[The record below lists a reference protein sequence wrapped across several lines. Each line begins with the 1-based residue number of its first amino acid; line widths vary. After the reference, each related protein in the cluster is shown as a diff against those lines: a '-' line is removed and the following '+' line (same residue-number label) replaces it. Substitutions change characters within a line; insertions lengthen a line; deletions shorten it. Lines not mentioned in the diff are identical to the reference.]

1 MSVCWSMTDSI
12 LLWSMTDSILL
23 WSMTDSILLWS
34 MTDSILL
41 WSMTDSILLWSM
53 TDSILLWSM
62 TDSILLWSMTDSIL
76 LWSMT
81 DSILLWSMTDSI
93 LLWNM
98 TDSILLWNMTDSI
111 LLWNMTDSILLWSMT
126 NSILLWSMT
135 DSILLWNM
143 TNSILLWSM
152 TDSILLWNMTNSILL
167 WSMTNSILLWS
178 MTDSILLWNM
188 TDSILLWNMTDSI
201 LLWNM
206 TDSILLWNMTDSIL
220 LWSMTDSILLWNMTN
235 SILLWSMTDSI
246 LLWSMTDSILLWNMT
261 DSILLWNMTD
271 SILLWSMTDSILLWN
286 MTDSILLWNMT
297 DSILLWNMTDS
308 ILLWNMTDSILLWN
322 MTDSILLWSMTDS
335 ILLWNMTDSILLW
348 NMTDSILLWSMT
360 NSILLWSMTDSI
372 LLWNMTNSI
381 LLWSMTNS
389 ILLWSMTNSILLW
402 SMTDSILLW
411 SMTDSILLWNMTDSI
426 LLWNMTDSI
435 LLWNM
440 TDSILL
446 WNMTD
451 SILLW
456 NMTDSILLWSMTDSI
471 LLWSMTD
478 SILLWNMT
486 DSILLWSMTNSIL
499 LWNMTNSILL
509 WNMTNSILLWSMT
522 NSILL
527 WNMTDSIL
535 LWNMTDSILLWNMT
549 NSILLWNM
557 TNSILLWSMTNSI
570 LLWNM
575 TNSILLWSM
584 TNSILLWSM
593 TNSILL
599 WNMTNSILLWS
610 MTNSIL
616 LWNMTNSILLWSMT
630 NSILLWN
637 MTNSILL
644 WSMTNSI
651 LLWNM
656 TNSILLW
663 SMTDSIL
670 LWNMTDSIL
679 LWNMTDS
686 ILLWNMTDSILLWN
700 MTNSILLWNMTNS
713 ILLWNMTNSILL
725 WNMTNSIL
733 LWNMTN
739 SILLWNMTNSILLW
753 NMTNSIL
760 LWNMTNSILLWNMT
774 NSILLWN
781 MTNSILLWNMT
792 NSILLW
798 SMTDSIL
805 LWNMTDS
812 ILLWNMTDSI
822 LLWSM
827 TDSILLWS
835 MTDSILL
842 WSMTDS
848 ILLWSM
854 TNSILLWNMTDSILL
869 WSMTDSILLWSMTDS
884 ILLWS
889 MTDSK
894 YYSVRHDDAPQFC
907 HSRFFAL
914 PSLPI
919 PLSHSLLLPLYPP
932 PLSLCIFLLPRFSPP
947 LLPFFSP
954 LFPPPTVFPSFSFPL
969 PPLFSSRLASAVLLY
984 LRHSGIKLR
993 DSRVFPGLSTEKEKW
1008 LAFFPKTKK
1017 LSSSKKEKDGEDR
1030 KRNPI
1035 LKYIGKP
1042 RSTSQSTF
1050 HVPLS
1055 PTEVRP
1061 GSVRNII
1068 QQFENHTEIPGE
1080 EGAEGDPP
1088 RLSSSSLGEDSM
1100 DSPTVSMR
1108 LARSESLK
1116 AQGEGRRRGGSSG
1129 AETVP
1134 RSRSDV
1140 DMEDCGEESEGP
1152 GLRPLH
1158 HSTSSA
1164 SSSSAR
1170 SCENPT
1176 PPYTPRS
1183 SRRKSMEFPVA
1194 LLPDAPALEEDVVDS
1209 HNWQETV
1216 APQVLA
1222 TLCPR
1227 EVDRQAVIYELLTTE
1242 ASHLRTLR
1250 VLDQVFFQKMRCV
1263 LSSDELACIFP
1274 NLPQV
1279 YELHASLCEA
1289 MKKRRESPIVQGI
1302 GDIMLA
1308 RFEGVAGEEF
1318 QEQASHLCSQ
1328 QSQALELIK
1337 NKQRKDP
1344 RFAHIIQECEASPH
1358 CRRLQLKDLLV
1369 SETQRLTKYPLL
1381 LDNILK
1387 HTEAGSTDLP
1397 PLQQAQ
1403 ACCRGILQ
1411 AVNEVVRET
1420 EHRQRL
1426 NQYQRRLD
1434 PTPQFKSLD
1443 LTSKRMIH
1451 EGPLTWK
1458 VSKDKTLE
1466 IQALLLSDLLV
1477 LLQRGPDDRLLLRC
1491 PSRLLGGGGGGS
1503 GDTKASFSPVVQ
1515 LDSLLVRSV
1524 ATDNKALYVIS
1535 TTEQQIYELVAGTSS
1550 EKNIWKDQLEKTI
1563 SLAAGSSPSTNNRS
1577 TPISSPSLG
1586 NASPVSTGSHVYQS
1600 DDSMAEQAVSM
1611 GTNSPNDED
1620 NELTPTTPTA
1630 QSGSF
1635 LHSEGRDYVKRQI
1648 GVAEAALE
1656 DVEMLKQLIFHNFEE
1671 VGWSHDSDGTPT
1683 NETANERS
1691 PLNDRR
1697 RPASSETLLS
1707 ASPSQLEAEDSEAP
1721 PSEVGSPSV
1730 HVVRKAVV
1738 AGSPSIPDDITD
1750 VNLHSDQSPEPRG
1763 GASVRGNVFYL
1774 VMPTE
1779 QGDGLLD
1786 ESHTDEV
1793 IDPPTLTSTELPD
1806 LDQEVM
1812 SSNIQHHEEEG
1823 QVSSTLSAGDQSE
1836 PGNPRQEVGLG
1847 QSQKVLQSHVIK
1859 HVDEIFHTIE
1869 ELMSKLHQLRDIETA
1884 HHQLLKTLREPPVN
1898 QESDDLPRNQ
1908 QAVVTTPSLDRD
1920 PGDEPAK
1927 PEILSTGF

>member
-1 MSVCWSMTDSI
+1 HRISPPTSGTLSIYLPLRKTSSGQQREPLADFPTESTGLVQRCVVVQKDQLGFGFTVCGERIKLVQNVRPGGAAVKAGVHEGDRIIKVNGSLVSSMSHQEVVKLIKSGTYVALTLQGPPPS
-12 LLWSMTDSILL
+12 
-23 WSMTDSILLWS
+23 
-34 MTDSILL
+34 
-41 WSMTDSILLWSM
+41 
-53 TDSILLWSM
+53 
-62 TDSILLWSMTDSIL
+62 
-76 LWSMT
+76 
-81 DSILLWSMTDSI
+81 
-93 LLWNM
+93 
-98 TDSILLWNMTDSI
+98 
-111 LLWNMTDSILLWSMT
+111 
-126 NSILLWSMT
+126 
-135 DSILLWNM
+135 
-143 TNSILLWSM
+143 
-152 TDSILLWNMTNSILL
+152 
-167 WSMTNSILLWS
+167 
-178 MTDSILLWNM
+178 
-188 TDSILLWNMTDSI
+188 
-201 LLWNM
+201 
-206 TDSILLWNMTDSIL
+206 
-220 LWSMTDSILLWNMTN
+220 
-235 SILLWSMTDSI
+235 
-246 LLWSMTDSILLWNMT
+246 
-261 DSILLWNMTD
+261 
-271 SILLWSMTDSILLWN
+271 
-286 MTDSILLWNMT
+286 
-297 DSILLWNMTDS
+297 
-308 ILLWNMTDSILLWN
+308 
-322 MTDSILLWSMTDS
+322 
-335 ILLWNMTDSILLW
+335 
-348 NMTDSILLWSMT
+348 
-360 NSILLWSMTDSI
+360 
-372 LLWNMTNSI
+372 
-381 LLWSMTNS
+381 
-389 ILLWSMTNSILLW
+389 
-402 SMTDSILLW
+402 
-411 SMTDSILLWNMTDSI
+411 
-426 LLWNMTDSI
+426 
-435 LLWNM
+435 
-440 TDSILL
+440 
-446 WNMTD
+446 
-451 SILLW
+451 
-456 NMTDSILLWSMTDSI
+456 
-471 LLWSMTD
+471 
-478 SILLWNMT
+478 
-486 DSILLWSMTNSIL
+486 
-499 LWNMTNSILL
+499 
-509 WNMTNSILLWSMT
+509 
-522 NSILL
+522 
-527 WNMTDSIL
+527 
-535 LWNMTDSILLWNMT
+535 
-549 NSILLWNM
+549 
-557 TNSILLWSMTNSI
+557 
-570 LLWNM
+570 
-575 TNSILLWSM
+575 
-584 TNSILLWSM
+584 
-593 TNSILL
+593 
-599 WNMTNSILLWS
+599 
-610 MTNSIL
+610 
-616 LWNMTNSILLWSMT
+616 
-630 NSILLWN
+630 
-637 MTNSILL
+637 
-644 WSMTNSI
+644 
-651 LLWNM
+651 
-656 TNSILLW
+656 
-663 SMTDSIL
+663 
-670 LWNMTDSIL
+670 
-679 LWNMTDS
+679 
-686 ILLWNMTDSILLWN
+686 
-700 MTNSILLWNMTNS
+700 
-713 ILLWNMTNSILL
+713 
-725 WNMTNSIL
+725 
-733 LWNMTN
+733 
-739 SILLWNMTNSILLW
+739 
-753 NMTNSIL
+753 
-760 LWNMTNSILLWNMT
+760 
-774 NSILLWN
+774 
-781 MTNSILLWNMT
+781 
-792 NSILLW
+792 
-798 SMTDSIL
+798 
-805 LWNMTDS
+805 
-812 ILLWNMTDSI
+812 
-822 LLWSM
+822 
-827 TDSILLWS
+827 
-835 MTDSILL
+835 
-842 WSMTDS
+842 
-848 ILLWSM
+848 
-854 TNSILLWNMTDSILL
+854 
-869 WSMTDSILLWSMTDS
+869 
-884 ILLWS
+884 
-889 MTDSK
+889 
-894 YYSVRHDDAPQFC
+894 AA
-907 HSRFFAL
+907 AL
-914 PSLPI
+914 PLHPLPTD
-919 PLSHSLLLPLYPP
+919 LLPNQRTSLGGEAPPPPPP
-932 PLSLCIFLLPRFSPP
+932 PLSPGLTSTPSQRITKPLQVNVQKHATQILRNMLEQGEAELQDLMEELLLNPSPSLEERIESAKRRAQQVRVKIQQDLVRYLCACESPHSSPSTSSFRSPLYRRQGSDTHTFSDSAGKAQIIGPEEEEEEDDSYPLNEMDGPFQDIELLKSRPAHMTVFMRYLFSQLLDPNP
-947 LLPFFSP
+947 LLFYLSVEAYLGSSP
-954 LFPPPTVFPSFSFPL
+954 KDARALAPQICSHFLDPDAPLKIRVREEYLSDIESRLHAQEDIRGPLSELQQQVLPDIQDQIQDYRSKQMMGLGSLFGEGDLQQLDGDPAKERLVVDRQVTALWEILSKHEEES
-969 PPLFSSRLASAVLLY
+969 SSRLASAVLLY

-1017 LSSSKKEKDGEDR
+1017 LSSSKKDKDGEDR

-1183 SRRKSMEFPVA
+1183 SRRKSVEFPVA

-1434 PTPQFKSLD
+1434 PTPQFKVLFLLALFRKVLTMWFCFSL
-1443 LTSKRMIH
+1443 
-1451 EGPLTWK
+1451 PLP
-1458 VSKDKTLE
+1458 E

-1524 ATDNKALYVIS
+1524 ATDHKALYVIS

-1563 SLAAGSSPSTNNRS
+1563 SLAA
-1577 TPISSPSLG
+1577 
-1586 NASPVSTGSHVYQS
+1586 
-1600 DDSMAEQAVSM
+1600 DDSMTEQAVSM

-1630 QSGSF
+1630 QSGAF
-1635 LHSEGRDYVKRQI
+1635 LHSEGRDYGKRQI

-1691 PLNDRR
+1691 PLNDRQ
-1697 RPASSETLLS
+1697 RPASSEAPLS
-1707 ASPSQLEAEDSEAP
+1707 ASPSQLEAEHSEAQ

-1763 GASVRGNVFYL
+1763 NVFYL

-1786 ESHTDEV
+1786 ESNTDE
-1793 IDPPTLTSTELPD
+1793 
-1806 LDQEVM
+1806 
-1812 SSNIQHHEEEG
+1812 
-1823 QVSSTLSAGDQSE
+1823 VSSTLSA
-1836 PGNPRQEVGLG
+1836 GLG

-1869 ELMSKLHQLRDIETA
+1869 ELMSKLQKLRDIETA
-1884 HHQLLKTLREPPVN
+1884 HHQLLKTLRELPVN

-1908 QAVVTTPSLDRD
+1908 ETVIRTPSLDRD
-1920 PGDEPAK
+1920 PGDGEFSGQESFP
-1927 PEILSTGF
+1927 PCVERYGLDTTFSQRHFSNLEI